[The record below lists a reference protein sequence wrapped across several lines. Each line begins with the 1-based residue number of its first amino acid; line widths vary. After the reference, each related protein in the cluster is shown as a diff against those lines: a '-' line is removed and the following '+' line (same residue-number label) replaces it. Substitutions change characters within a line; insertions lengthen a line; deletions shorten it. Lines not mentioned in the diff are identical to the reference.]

1 MPTDAG
7 EGANKPTA
15 IMGLFGVAYVPD
27 KLSVSETLNDSG
39 EQKLALSNENLGVQ
53 DKTCC
58 NDQQ

>member
-7 EGANKPTA
+7 EGA
-15 IMGLFGVAYVPD
+15 D

-58 NDQQ
+58 NDQQWN